1 MRASPPP
8 APRMKFSS
16 LSSGWYSNSA
26 GMLVMKVTIHSTPVM
41 RASLRVRASHGGAS
55 APPSERVG
63 EDMGIPAPLC
73 NERAD
78 PARDRQTREAAP
90 EAGPQGPP
98 RPIVEARR
106 RRTYR
111 GPEKWRTFFEK
122 SNVAPFRHVGQ
133 RGAGLVEANMRPLN
147 MACRSSTAVC
157 GVPVM
162 QDAAGLAS
170 VWRAAHG
177 RSLGGAGRNGRHACR
192 GDSGGP
198 AWGAPARWEVDES
211 RVDPGLNDKPR
222 DHGVGVPH
230 VAAAQF
236 LAAAP
241 ARGRLGRG
249 RARVARRPGPR
260 SGAEDCRPPRRC
272 RGYARHASGGS

>member
-16 LSSGWYSNSA
+16 LSSGWDSNSA

-78 PARDRQTREAAP
+78 PARGRQTREAAP

-111 GPEKWRTFFEK
+111 GPAQGRTVFAK
-122 SNVAPFRHVGQ
+122 SYDTPIQPDAQ
-133 RGAGLVEANMRPLN
+133 RG
-147 MACRSSTAVC
+147 
-157 GVPVM
+157 
-162 QDAAGLAS
+162 
-170 VWRAAHG
+170 
-177 RSLGGAGRNGRHACR
+177 
-192 GDSGGP
+192 
-198 AWGAPARWEVDES
+198 
-211 RVDPGLNDKPR
+211 
-222 DHGVGVPH
+222 
-230 VAAAQF
+230 
-236 LAAAP
+236 
-241 ARGRLGRG
+241 
-249 RARVARRPGPR
+249 
-260 SGAEDCRPPRRC
+260 
-272 RGYARHASGGS
+272 

>member
-78 PARDRQTREAAP
+78 PARGRQTREAAP

-122 SNVAPFRHVGQ
+122 SNVAQFRHVGQ
-133 RGAGLVEANMRPLN
+133 RGAGLVEAQYEIAEHGLSLLN
-147 MACRSSTAVC
+147 GPVRCAC
-157 GVPVM
+157 
-162 QDAAGLAS
+162 DA
-170 VWRAAHG
+170 R
-177 RSLGGAGRNGRHACR
+177 R
-192 GDSGGP
+192 
-198 AWGAPARWEVDES
+198 
-211 RVDPGLNDKPR
+211 
-222 DHGVGVPH
+222 
-230 VAAAQF
+230 
-236 LAAAP
+236 
-241 ARGRLGRG
+241 
-249 RARVARRPGPR
+249 RRPG
-260 SGAEDCRPPRRC
+260 RC
-272 RGYARHASGGS
+272 VASCAR